1 MTPEAAAQNLP
12 AHPHANHANQA
23 NQINRRRLLL
33 SAAGG
38 IGALAVAGGA
48 RWWAGRDAEHGPRL
62 WSTTAATGRVLLADG
77 PRQGLYASG
86 DDGTLHAL
94 DPRTGAVRW
103 SRVVDSPTPETDGMG
118 GRPSAMGDGAV
129 YTAASTGLR
138 ALDAATGEVRW
149 QVPVPEWAELPIGQE
164 PLAAGG
170 GGVFAVHGGALH
182 AYDPATGTERWST
195 TSGAGGFLAA
205 DGDAVYTGGAGA
217 RAFDART
224 GEQRWVQETV
234 PGVNSTPVV
243 HRGAVL
249 LTYPGGTATTT
260 WVCSLEAATGRVRWQ
275 RMQRGASDRPLSAA
289 DGTVCFLSGTQLVG
303 MDTETG
309 EPRWTATV
317 TLGLG
322 RGQSSMLAANGTAY
336 VGTNDDRLFAF
347 DLATGSPRWQ
357 DAPDNLRSDAGY
369 THVSLAA
376 AGSTVYRSSRT
387 GLHALG
393 TLT

>member
-1 MTPEAAAQNLP
+1 MNPDAAAQNPP
-12 AHPHANHANQA
+12 ARPQV

-48 RWWAGRDAEHGPRL
+48 RWWADRSAEHGPRL
-62 WSTTAATGRVLLADG
+62 WSTTAANGRLLLTDG
-77 PRQGLYASG
+77 PQRDLYVSG
-86 DDGTLHAL
+86 SDGNLRAL

-103 SRVVDSPTPETDGMG
+103 SRAVDSPDAVSAYLG
-118 GRPSAMGDGAV
+118 GRPSAVGDGAV
-129 YTAASTGLR
+129 YTATSTGLQ

-149 QVPVPEWAELPIGQE
+149 QVPVPEWAELPAEQT
-164 PLAAGG
+164 PVAVGG
-170 GGVFAVHGGALH
+170 GLVFAVHGGALH
-182 AYDPATGTERWST
+182 AHDPATGETRWRKA
-195 TSGAGGFLAA
+195 SGAGDFLAA
-205 DGDAVYTGGAGA
+205 DGDTVYTGGAGA

-234 PGVNSTPVV
+234 PGVNTTPVV

-249 LTYPGGTATTT
+249 LTYAGGTATTT

-275 RMQRGASDRPLSAA
+275 RMQRGATNHPLSAA

-322 RGQSSMLAANGTAY
+322 RGESSMTTANGVAY

-347 DLATGSPRWQ
+347 DLTTGSPRWQ
-357 DAPDNLRSDAGY
+357 DAPDDLRSGTGY
-369 THVSLAA
+369 TYVSLAA

-387 GLHALG
+387 GLQALG